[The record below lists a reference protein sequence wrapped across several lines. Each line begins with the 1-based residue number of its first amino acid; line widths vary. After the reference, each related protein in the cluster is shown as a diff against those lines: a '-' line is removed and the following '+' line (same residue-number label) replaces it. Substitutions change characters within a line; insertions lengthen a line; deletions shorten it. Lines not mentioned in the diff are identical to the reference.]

1 MEIAATWMRG
11 GTSKCWVFEVEDIE
25 KTQLTPDELLPRIY
39 GSPDHRQLDGVGG
52 ATSTTSKAVL
62 VSQDRSGDVDVIYTF
77 AQVGIDEFKVDWGS
91 NCGNCSTTAG
101 LYAVENG
108 WVELADGVTHVRT
121 YNTNSDQVIVQR
133 VPTPGGKLP
142 QVLDA
147 MIPGTVY
154 PGYEVGLG
162 FIEPAGKTTGRL
174 LPTGHAREKVDIA
187 GTTYPVTMVDAGAPT
202 VILPADALGLHELP
216 YAQWRTA
223 VHPILDELDQIR
235 RAGAVA
241 MGLASTREQAQRA
254 VPKLGIAGP
263 ARDAECDLEVLM
275 LSMGRPHPAMPVTGS
290 VAMTMAAFTGGT
302 LPTGL
307 IDPRILPGTL
317 RLRTPAGVLN
327 TFLDDADGEMLV
339 GTNRTARTLAS
350 ARLHLPQARADS
362 SANSRTE
369 GPQSCVLPA

>member
-1 MEIAATWMRG
+1 MRG